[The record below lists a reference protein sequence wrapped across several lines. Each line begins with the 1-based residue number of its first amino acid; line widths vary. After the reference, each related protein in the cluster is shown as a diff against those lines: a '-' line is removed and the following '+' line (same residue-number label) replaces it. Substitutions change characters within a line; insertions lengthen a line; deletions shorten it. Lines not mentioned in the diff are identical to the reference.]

1 MKEGNVEMVHVGS
14 RDQIANLF
22 TKPLPTMLFNNYKNL
37 IRIKDGRSI

>member
-14 RDQIANLF
+14 RDQIADLC

-37 IRIKDGRSI
+37 IGMKDGRSI